1 MGRMLLEMAI
11 GWKMQIMSKQ
21 LLQMVDLY
29 PAIQEFIFHN
39 IIQNPIFIKYGL
51 AGLFINGILSA
62 TILPIPTE
70 MTTTALLASGHSKLP
85 VFIVLA
91 ASTTI
96 GGFTGYY
103 LGRSGKKLS
112 SVSLKHK
119 PKEGEH
125 NNQQLQKQKQNNQEQ
140 GRSNRLFSKY
150 GWLAILLS
158 SWIPAVGDLV
168 PIIAG
173 TRRYSL
179 RKFAIALIIGKT
191 TKAIALV
198 YLGSFLSSIFFDVS

>member
-1 MGRMLLEMAI
+1 ML
-11 GWKMQIMSKQ
+11 QI
-21 LLQMVDLY
+21 VDLY
-29 PAIQEFIFHN
+29 PAIQEFVFHN

-112 SVSLKHK
+112 MSLKHK
-119 PKEGEH
+119 PKEDEH
-125 NNQQLQKQKQNNQEQ
+125 NHHQQQKQKQNNQEQ

-191 TKAIALV
+191 TKAIAIV

>member
-1 MGRMLLEMAI
+1 ML
-11 GWKMQIMSKQ
+11 Q
-21 LLQMVDLY
+21 LVDFI
-29 PAIQEFIFHN
+29 PAIQEFIFNN
-39 IIQNPIFIKYGL
+39 IIQNPIFLKYGL

-85 VFIVLA
+85 IFIVLA
-91 ASTTI
+91 TSTTI

-112 SVSLKHK
+112 MSLNQK
-119 PKEGEH
+119 PKEGEYS
-125 NNQQLQKQKQNNQEQ
+125 QQLPQKRQNTQEQ

-158 SWIPAVGDLV
+158 SWIPAIGDLV
-168 PIIAG
+168 PILAG

-179 RKFAIALIIGKT
+179 RKFAIALVIGKT

-198 YLGSFLSSIFFDVS
+198 YLGSFLSSLFFDVS

>member
-39 IIQNPIFIKYGL
+39 IIENPIFIKYGL

-91 ASTTI
+91 TSTTI

-112 SVSLKHK
+112 KSLKHK
-119 PKEGEH
+119 PEEVEEG
-125 NNQQLQKQKQNNQEQ
+125 NQHTQQKRQNDQEQ
-140 GRSNRLFSKY
+140 GRTNRLFSKY
-150 GWLAILLS
+150 GWL
-158 SWIPAVGDLV
+158 
-168 PIIAG
+168 
-173 TRRYSL
+173 
-179 RKFAIALIIGKT
+179 
-191 TKAIALV
+191 
-198 YLGSFLSSIFFDVS
+198 

>member
-1 MGRMLLEMAI
+1 MIELF
-11 GWKMQIMSKQ
+11 
-21 LLQMVDLY
+21 

-91 ASTTI
+91 TSTTI

-112 SVSLKHK
+112 YMSLKHK
-119 PKEGEH
+119 PKEEEEEH
-125 NNQQLQKQKQNNQEQ
+125 NNNNNHHQQQQKQQN
-140 GRSNRLFSKY
+140 
-150 GWLAILLS
+150 
-158 SWIPAVGDLV
+158 
-168 PIIAG
+168 
-173 TRRYSL
+173 
-179 RKFAIALIIGKT
+179 
-191 TKAIALV
+191 
-198 YLGSFLSSIFFDVS
+198 

>member
-1 MGRMLLEMAI
+1 
-11 GWKMQIMSKQ
+11 
-21 LLQMVDLY
+21 MVDLY
-29 PAIQEFIFHN
+29 PALQEFIFHN

-119 PKEGEH
+119 PKEDEQ
-125 NNQQLQKQKQNNQEQ
+125 NYQQLQKQKQNNQEQ

-179 RKFAIALIIGKT
+179 RKFAIALVIGKT